1 MNHLPG
7 KLLCCAL
14 LFQCFALAARAQQ
27 RLVVSGQYRPRTEL
41 RHGYRFVRQPG
52 DAPAFLTEHRAR
64 LAARFEMDGLRF
76 NVSLQDVRLWG
87 EVPSTTPRSD
97 DRLSA
102 HEIWADVTL
111 ADSLFG
117 SGARLGAKI
126 GRQEIAYDGD
136 RILGTLEWAAQARR
150 HDAVVLQFTK
160 GDFLAHGGASFNQA
174 ELRLEGA
181 PYPTSHY
188 KSMQYLYVR
197 KGYLAQNGSNARFLS
212 LLALKD
218 DYQRFS
224 VDSLGERRY
233 GDGTRSR
240 YTLGAMLEHD
250 VPGTRL
256 FGQLYAYAQRGKE
269 QSGQNLSAAVLGGYI
284 ASDWSLGKWDKRLE
298 GRLGVDWLTGDDPA
312 TAASELARPN
322 FGTNHKFYGY
332 MDYWYVVEPYEQP
345 GLIDVY
351 QKLRLHRAWP
361 YFDSWEIKLHVHEFF
376 ANAEVALPGGTQM
389 RPYLGT
395 ETDLVLTWRPR
406 KYIQLDGAYCFMVA
420 DDAMFAVK
428 GPGTRTWNHFAYL
441 MLKLTPS
448 FTFDLPKPK
457 ASDIR
462 ILEGS

>member
-1 MNHLPG
+1 MNNLRW
-7 KLLCCAL
+7 KMLCCL
-14 LFQCFALAARAQQ
+14 LLLQGFALGARAQQ
-27 RLVVSGQYRPRTEL
+27 RLVISGQYRPRTEL
-41 RHGYRFVRQPG
+41 RHGYRFVREPG

-64 LAARFEMDGLRF
+64 LAALLELDKLRF
-76 NVSLQDVRLWG
+76 NVSLQDIRVWG

-111 ADSLFG
+111 ADSLCG
-117 SGARLGAKI
+117 GGGRLGAKI

-160 GDFLAHGGASFNQA
+160 GDFLAHGGVSFNQA
-174 ELRLEGA
+174 ELRLEGTA
-181 PYPTSHY
+181 YPTDHY
-188 KSMQYLYVR
+188 KTMQYVYLR
-197 KGYLAQNGSNARFLS
+197 KGVPGSKSRAARFLS

-224 VDSLGERRY
+224 VDSLGERQY
-233 GDGTRSR
+233 GGGVRSR
-240 YTLGAMLEHD
+240 YTFGAMLEHD

-256 FGQLYAYAQRGKE
+256 FGQLYGYAQRGKE
-269 QSGQNLSAAVLGGYI
+269 QSGQNLSAEVVGGYLG
-284 ASDWSLGKWDKRLE
+284 SSLSLGKWDKRLE
-298 GRLGVDWLTGDDPA
+298 GRLGLDWLTGDDPA

-322 FGTNHKFYGY
+322 FGTNHKFYGF
-332 MDYWYVVEPYEQP
+332 MDYWYVATPYEQP

-351 QKLRLHRAWP
+351 QKLRLYHAWP
-361 YFDSWEIKLHVHEFF
+361 YFDTWEAKLHAHEFF
-376 ANAEVALPGGTQM
+376 ANAAVALPGGTEM

-395 ETDLVLTWRPR
+395 ETDFVLTWRPK

-448 FTFDLPKPK
+448 FVFDAPK
-457 ASDIR
+457 AVDVR
-462 ILEGS
+462 ILEG